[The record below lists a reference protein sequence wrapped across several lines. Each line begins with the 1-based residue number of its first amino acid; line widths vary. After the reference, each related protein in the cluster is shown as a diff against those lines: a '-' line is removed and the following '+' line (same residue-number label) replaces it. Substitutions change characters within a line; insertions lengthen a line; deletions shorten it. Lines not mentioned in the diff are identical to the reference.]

1 VLGMGSGLGVKV
13 PYRSGW
19 QKLLAK
25 GKGACREI
33 RSEGSRR
40 QSPDLRNTNRIEGC
54 GIRASLRVKAKPRP
68 SRDDVVNAVDVG

>member
-1 VLGMGSGLGVKV
+1 MDSGLRVKV

-25 GKGACREI
+25 GKGAYREI

-40 QSPDLRNTNRIEGC
+40 QSPDLRNTNRIEGY
-54 GIRASLRVKAKPRP
+54 GIWVSLRVKAKPMP
-68 SRDDVVNAVDVG
+68 SRDAVVNAADVG